1 MTRDNKVIYVNGD
14 SFTEGCELSNHFCHG
29 AFDRYYSLDDVIN
42 WGADT
47 QNIQTESV
55 RKIRK
60 FHDEHPELL
69 DGFFDY
75 ENEKRWSNQLENLLG
90 RRVLNTSSHGG
101 SGMYAIAYRT
111 LMDISRFIK
120 QGLEVTDVIIQITSP
135 YRFSVFKDTGKFEE
149 PRFVKNTPPPT
160 RYNIV
165 SMNYVT
171 DVPAGEIE
179 DPQWQ
184 QYRYIHDLYMFSNAI
199 KQITNANLIFVDSIF
214 YKTNPINKIGINLL
228 DAVPDGHVKDFK
240 NTLDSELTLSML
252 DVIDRYEN
260 DTFTAGLHFTEKVHE
275 RFARAIAER
284 YFNE

>member
-75 ENEKRWSNQLENLLG
+75 ENEKRWSTQLETILG
-90 RRVLNTSSHGG
+90 RNVLNTSSKGG
-101 SGMYAIAYRT
+101 SGMYAIAYKS
-111 LMDISRFIK
+111 LMDVNMLMK
-120 QGLEVTDVIIQITSP
+120 QGYNVTDIIIQVTSP
-135 YRFSVFKDTGKFEE
+135 YRFSIFKNTKNHEE
-149 PRFVKNTPPPT
+149 PRFIKNTPPPT

-165 SMNYVT
+165 SMNYQT
-171 DVPAGEIE
+171 DIPAGEIE
-179 DPQWQ
+179 DPDWQ
-184 QYRYIHDLYMFSNAI
+184 QYRYIHDLYMFSNAV
-199 KQITNANLIFVDSIF
+199 KQITNANLIFIDSIF
-214 YKTNPINKIGINLL
+214 YKTNVINKIGVSLSANI
-228 DAVPDGHVKDFK
+228 PEGHVKDFK
-240 NTLDSELTLSML
+240 SVLDSEITLSML
-252 DVIDRYEN
+252 DAVDMDEEN
-260 DTFTAGLHFTEKVHE
+260 TFTAGLHFTEKVHE
-275 RFARAIAER
+275 KFAKLLAER
-284 YFNE
+284 YFK